1 MTTRATI
8 WFFLMLALSW
18 AGPPV
23 AAQDLITE
31 RATFED
37 QRGDMTLEQVQKSPF
52 SPADKMISKGYT
64 PSALWLRLKV
74 DAPTDAGALALSL
87 LPATL
92 DDVTLFAPQ
101 ASGKYQARRLLQRTA
116 MLATPQSNHYYY
128 LRIKSTGSMMVLSTM
143 LSVEQARKDDIERA
157 IVLGAVLASFVP
169 IMLGLLLLVTL
180 RREMLHLVFLLHLPI
195 SLGVFVTRLGYL
207 TEYMEPGVWFDND
220 TLHHFL
226 MIANILT
233 GFLFIR
239 ILLSRFGL
247 PAWGKPLFTLFFI
260 AYTPLLGLFFI
271 QDKQL
276 IQSISTA
283 MGTFACALC
292 LLLTAA
298 IFYRSKSMTWPI
310 AMLIAAVMLF
320 AFKTF
325 LVLHGALPV
334 NEWTIH
340 LLAFRILF
348 FPAIFGIILWLIDR
362 EKQDAIRASMMNEV
376 LLRQLAAHEKERGET
391 RQRFMTMLMHELK
404 TPLSIIQF
412 AAASLGR
419 HLPSGSGDLSRV
431 SNINRSVDDLN
442 ALIERCVQADQVEDN
457 APVIE
462 QKLFSLDSLTANL
475 LHSIDASRITL
486 QAPAECAVFSD
497 HQYLRIILLNLLSN
511 ALKYSAPNSMV
522 AFDIE
527 RETLDGRAG
536 LHFRVSNHIGAAGMP
551 DPGQVFTRYYRSEG
565 ARGSVGAGLGLW
577 LAQTMAR
584 QLGSELQF
592 HADGGSG
599 PAQARFHFRLELA

>member
-18 AGPPV
+18 IGAPA
-23 AAQDLITE
+23 AAQDLIRE

-37 QRGDMTLEQVQKSPF
+37 QRGDMSLEQVKKSTF
-52 SPADKMISKGYT
+52 SPAEKMISKGYT
-64 PSALWLRLKV
+64 DAALWLRFKV
-74 DAPTDAGALALSL
+74 DAPADAGALALSL

-92 DDVTLFAPQ
+92 DDVTLFSPQ
-101 ASGKYQARRLLQRTA
+101 ASGKHQARRLLQRAT
-116 MLATPQSNHYYY
+116 MLTVPQSNHYYY
-128 LRIKSTGSMMVLSTM
+128 LRIKTIGSMMALSTV
-143 LSVEQARKDDIERA
+143 LTVEQARKEDIGRA

-169 IMLGLLLLVTL
+169 IMLGLLLLIAL
-180 RREMLHLVFLLHLPI
+180 RREMLHVVFLLHLPI
-195 SLGVFVTRLGYL
+195 SLGVFITRLGYL
-207 TEYMEPGVWFDND
+207 TEHVEPGVWFDSD
-220 TLHHFL
+220 TVHHFL

-239 ILLSRFGL
+239 ILLARFGL
-247 PAWGKPLFTLFFI
+247 PAWGKSLFTLFFI
-260 AYTPLLGLFFI
+260 AYTPLLALFFI
-271 QDKQL
+271 QDRQL
-276 IQSISTA
+276 IQGISTA
-283 MGTFACALC
+283 MGMFASAFC

-298 IFYRSKSMTWPI
+298 IFYRGTSMTWPI
-310 AMLIAAVMLF
+310 ATLITAVMLV
-320 AFKTF
+320 AIKTF
-325 LVLHGALPV
+325 LVLHGIMPV
-334 NEWTIH
+334 NQWTIH
-340 LLAFRILF
+340 LLAFRLFF

-362 EKQDAIRASMMNEV
+362 EKQEAVRVSMMKEA
-376 LLRQLAAHEKERGET
+376 LLQQLAEHEKERGQT

-404 TPLSIIQF
+404 TPLSIIQL

-419 HLPSGSGDLSRV
+419 HLPSGSGDLVRV

-442 ALIERCVQADQVEDN
+442 TLIEHCVQADQIEDST
-457 APVIE
+457 PLID
-462 QKLFSLDSLTANL
+462 QKLFCLTNL
-475 LHSIDASRITL
+475 IADLLQGVDASRITL
-486 QAPAECAVFSD
+486 QAPGACAVFSD

-527 RETLDGRAG
+527 RETYNGRTG

-565 ARGSVGAGLGLW
+565 ARRSVGAGLGLW

-584 QLGSELQF
+584 QLGSELHF

-599 PAQARFHFRLELA
+599 TPQACFHFRLELT